1 MAPDDMSEA
10 PRPIRRWA
18 DRISI
23 ALAIG
28 LVPIYIAAK
37 THFFLR
43 FGEIPIL
50 EYLAEH
56 WPFWAAALVVAL
68 LGNLFERVH
77 GAQTDGQSNNE
88 LQRTRPAQA
97 IEPRR

>member
-1 MAPDDMSEA
+1 VT
-10 PRPIRRWA
+10 IHRWS

-28 LVPIYIAAK
+28 LVAIYIAAK

-50 EYLAEH
+50 AYLAEH
-56 WPFWAAALVVAL
+56 WPFWAAALVLAL
-68 LGNLFERVH
+68 LGSLFERLG
-77 GAQTDGQSNNE
+77 GARKNEQSNNE

-97 IEPRR
+97 TEPRR